1 VLQQGGTKSMTGKR
15 ARRDGSGVDRVFLLT
30 LRSSNISH
38 MKMNFKEIGKRITG
52 ISVPFFGVSWNPPES
67 ERKVAKRIMSFLE
80 DRRVLYSPY
89 DMEMPTHCVES
100 INEIRRYL
108 TDEIGSLA
116 SGSELETN
124 LRALRASCRKFLDK
138 TQDHKHEMRYL
149 RPPFDNIS
157 SWIFISGLGE
167 LRGVFGIHIAKIAV
181 SYGLDIE
188 KELATIIPI
197 VDEE

>member
-1 VLQQGGTKSMTGKR
+1 M
-15 ARRDGSGVDRVFLLT
+15 DHVFLLT
-30 LRSSNISH
+30 LRYSNISS

-89 DMEMPTHCVES
+89 DMEMPIHCVDS
-100 INEIRRYL
+100 IIEIRRYL

-124 LRALRASCRKFLDK
+124 LRALRAACRKFLDQ
-138 TQDHKHEMRYL
+138 TQGNKHEMRYL

-188 KELATIIPI
+188 KELAAIIPI